1 MKRWQALLTAGLALW
16 AVSAVAQPLTGFEGY
31 QLGLDG
37 QVMFRQPRFS
47 GSTSG
52 FLETSPNLAQITN
65 EQAKAGTQSLKV
77 SFQFKTG
84 QTNPWVRLT
93 TFGSGTNQINLQ
105 NPIISATIPL
115 SLWVYVPAGTPD
127 LRLTLG
133 VREANPTGNIG
144 EDGGTSGSIEFV
156 GAPSKSGNAP
166 AGKLITTKNQWV
178 QVVFDPVSDPKV
190 GFTGNGILET
200 TTGKVVLECLAITPA
215 DSSVVGPYTFYLD
228 ELAVVPEPATLSIL
242 GLGVAGL
249 LLHRRRSA

>member
-1 MKRWQALLTAGLALW
+1 MKRWHVWLVAAIALGTMPASAQLLTD
-16 AVSAVAQPLTGFEGY
+16 FEGY
-31 QLGLDG
+31 TLGANG
-37 QVMFRQPRFS
+37 TVMFRTPTFS

-52 FLETSPNLAQITN
+52 FLETSPNLAQISN
-65 EQAKAGTQSLKV
+65 EQAQSGTQSLKV

-93 TFGSGTNQINLQ
+93 TFNAATLP
-105 NPIISATIPL
+105 NPIISATAPL

-133 VREANPTGNIG
+133 VRETNPTGNIG
-144 EDGGTSGSIEFV
+144 ENGGTSGGIEFI
-156 GAPSKSGNAP
+156 GAPSKAGNAP
-166 AGKLITTKNQWV
+166 FGKLITAKDQWV
-178 QVVFDPVSDPKV
+178 NVVFDPLNDPIV
-190 GFTGNGILET
+190 GFTGNGVLET

-228 ELAVVPEPATLSIL
+228 NLAVVPEPATLSIL

-249 LLHRRRSA
+249 LLRRRR